1 MTQDRKPAPITL
13 RHAIPDDEPFLYELY
28 RTTRIEEM
36 VGWGW
41 DDAQLE
47 TFLRLQFTA
56 QRYHYDAAYPEADHR
71 ILLRDSRPAGRL
83 LVFRSEEEI
92 LLVDITLLPADRG
105 AGIGASLI
113 KDLLDEADQ
122 AGKSVTLHVAKDNR
136 ARRLYERLGF
146 EVIED
151 TGMYFKMEWRPGRP

>member
-1 MTQDRKPAPITL
+1 MRPAL
-13 RHAIPDDEPFLYELY
+13 PDDEAFLYELY

-41 DDAQLE
+41 DDAQQE

-56 QRYHYDAAYPEADHR
+56 QRYHYDAAYPEADHK
-71 ILLRDSRPAGRL
+71 ILLRDNRPAGRL
-83 LVFRSEEEI
+83 LVLRSEGEI
-92 LLVDITLLPADRG
+92 LLVDIALLPAERG

-113 KDLLDEADQ
+113 QNLLDEADQ

-146 EVIED
+146 DISED
-151 TGMYFKMEWRPGRP
+151 TGMYFKMEWRPSRP